1 VVFPPFR
8 VALDLKRTL
17 SEIEVWFRRVVGR
30 QVKGSTDEIMKNVFG
45 NVFMLKAVSKLH
57 NIRISAKDMTIM
69 SLWVVGL
76 LFQSFFSL
84 RAFGHQPVCLQNS
97 APSPMSLSCKRQ
109 VWFISLTWLL
119 RSVMFLSQ
127 KPLGERRKRTLAIHK
142 TF

>member
-1 VVFPPFR
+1 
-8 VALDLKRTL
+8 
-17 SEIEVWFRRVVGR
+17 
-30 QVKGSTDEIMKNVFG
+30 
-45 NVFMLKAVSKLH
+45 MLKAVSKLH

-69 SLWVVGL
+69 SLWVIGL

-97 APSPMSLSCKRQ
+97 ASSHMSLICKRQ
-109 VWFISLTWLL
+109 VWFISLTWLS

-127 KPLGERRKRTLAIHK
+127 KPLGERRQRTLAIHK